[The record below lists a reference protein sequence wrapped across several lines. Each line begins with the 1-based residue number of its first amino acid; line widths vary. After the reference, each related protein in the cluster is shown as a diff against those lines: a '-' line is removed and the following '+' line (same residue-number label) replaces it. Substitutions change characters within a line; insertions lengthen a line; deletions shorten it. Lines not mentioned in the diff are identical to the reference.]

1 MKIIINVVLGLL
13 LFVGALVGGLA
24 ATGRLTHEGTANI
37 PVLGGFFP
45 APPESTDPE
54 HPNDSAAHGEAG
66 KEGAAADAH
75 GAPGG
80 EATNADHSGGLG
92 TPQEASGVPQE
103 PQGEE
108 SPRRMKS
115 GKSVVQPEAKAE
127 SGGHGGGE
135 GGGGHGDAPAGHG
148 DATPEHG
155 TKPAKEAGA
164 HEPKREA
171 GGPPNPERDF
181 GALEQSL
188 ANDRKNK
195 YSPGGYFTFAGMPAG
210 LTAEQINE
218 AWQRVQG
225 VLTELDQRKTA
236 LDLREKDL
244 QVLSDDIDNR
254 IRRIAEERLHVE
266 TMARQL
272 DERIAKFQEQVK
284 LVRNDEV
291 AALKRNAVSYASFE
305 RKTAADLL
313 SEQWRTDSGR
323 DMVLKTFEFM
333 DKDAVNEI
341 LAAMDPKMTQ
351 DVMAMRLRVSKEAAP
366 SAGPGK

>member
-1 MKIIINVVLGLL
+1 
-13 LFVGALVGGLA
+13 
-24 ATGRLTHEGTANI
+24 
-37 PVLGGFFP
+37 
-45 APPESTDPE
+45 
-54 HPNDSAAHGEAG
+54 
-66 KEGAAADAH
+66 
-75 GAPGG
+75 
-80 EATNADHSGGLG
+80 
-92 TPQEASGVPQE
+92 
-103 PQGEE
+103 
-108 SPRRMKS
+108 
-115 GKSVVQPEAKAE
+115 
-127 SGGHGGGE
+127 
-135 GGGGHGDAPAGHG
+135 
-148 DATPEHG
+148 
-155 TKPAKEAGA
+155 
-164 HEPKREA
+164 
-171 GGPPNPERDF
+171 
-181 GALEQSL
+181 
-188 ANDRKNK
+188 
-195 YSPGGYFTFAGMPAG
+195 
-210 LTAEQINE
+210 
-218 AWQRVQG
+218 